1 MIKILEKDLQDLKHQ
16 NVENISNQFLRMK
29 KTYNGEKVEPL
40 EKQEEEL
47 NPEVRKESHLKEDYA
62 VVDLNF
68 IDDLKLNQ
76 EWYDE
81 NINEILFNVGYP
93 ARMQTELLK
102 HIEC

>member
-93 ARMQTELLK
+93 ARMQTEFLK